1 MKKKKSQCCG
11 IRVCQCVCVLTA
23 SFREIATFW
32 QTYIHSAFSSSIAH
46 MGVAQTKDKDKGQS
60 VTLDL
65 KEKPLDKWL
74 AEAKGHLKQIE
85 RLDLSR
91 QELAELPPQIA
102 KLVNL
107 RFLQIYDN
115 HLKSIPKEIG
125 TIQDGNS
132 SILIVGSRF
141 LSLQRLIPW
150 LVSIQPWISILHC
163 LFAQSIQLLW
173 RSDLEY
179 DK

>member
-1 MKKKKSQCCG
+1 
-11 IRVCQCVCVLTA
+11 
-23 SFREIATFW
+23 
-32 QTYIHSAFSSSIAH
+32 

-74 AEAKGHLKQIE
+74 AEAKGMLKQIE

-107 RFLQIYDN
+107 KVLQAYDN
-115 HLKSIPKEIG
+115 HLKAIPKEIG
-125 TIQDGNS
+125 TKTLLVCLSAFSPPVVSFCMTTAITPTIESLCNS
-132 SILIVGSRF
+132 WRSF
-141 LSLQRLIPW
+141 LSLLATPFRYWGQGGALCLQ
-150 LVSIQPWISILHC
+150 LV
-163 LFAQSIQLLW
+163 
-173 RSDLEY
+173 
-179 DK
+179 